1 MNEYSTRMELRI
13 DWSEI
18 DSIGHVNNLAIMK
31 YVQTARVNYLE
42 GIGMMPLQTETGM
55 SPVMASTSCQFKKQL
70 HYPGKV
76 VVCSMVDHIKN
87 TSFQMRHRVFN
98 EAQEIIAEAHDVLV
112 MFDFNTNLKHPVPA
126 VFRERIEAMEHL
138 QDRNLLPADTP

>member
-42 GIGMMPLQTETGM
+42 GIGMMPLETETGM
-55 SPVMASTSCQFKKQL
+55 GAVMASTSCQFKRQL
-70 HYPGKV
+70 YYPGKV

-87 TSFQMRHRVFN
+87 TSFQMRHGVFN
-98 EAQEIIAEAHDVLV
+98 EDQELIAEAHDVLV
-112 MFDFNTNLKHPVPA
+112 MFDFNKNLKHPIPA
-126 VFRERIEAMEHL
+126 LYRERIEAMEKL
-138 QDRNLLPADTP
+138 KGRNFPPSGLP